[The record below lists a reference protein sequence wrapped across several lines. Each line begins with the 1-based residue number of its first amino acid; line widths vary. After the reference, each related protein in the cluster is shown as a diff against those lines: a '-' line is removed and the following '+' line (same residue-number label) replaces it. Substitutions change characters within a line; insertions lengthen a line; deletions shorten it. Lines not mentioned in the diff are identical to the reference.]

1 MNIEIFTTPLQL
13 DIHGFSGVAADKN
26 YVAKAF
32 ELMDKM
38 WKVVKSNE
46 IKNKGKNIWI
56 YESNDMMFAGVE
68 LEENENSMDL
78 EKKSVQLDTYAYYK
92 HIGPYQLIKESG
104 RNMAADVKAKGFQ
117 TGYPYIEIY
126 GHWIPD
132 ESKLETEIIMALRK

>member
-46 IKNKGKNIWI
+46 IKN
-56 YESNDMMFAGVE
+56 
-68 LEENENSMDL
+68 
-78 EKKSVQLDTYAYYK
+78 
-92 HIGPYQLIKESG
+92 
-104 RNMAADVKAKGFQ
+104 GF
-117 TGYPYIEIY
+117 YIPE
-126 GHWIPD
+126 
-132 ESKLETEIIMALRK
+132 